1 MELAQACR
9 MCCSNSVDPD
19 WRACPAKERC
29 DRECSCK
36 MAVADHGDRLKRA
49 TRHRFASRRPRNR
62 RRRRQV
68 TVELLQSAYWRVA
81 TLLGRW
87 AKFIVHTR
95 NIG

>member
-1 MELAQACR
+1 MLFDLRRSRLESLSRQRALRPRVLMQN
-9 MCCSNSVDPD
+9 CSRGP
-19 WRACPAKERC
+19 W
-29 DRECSCK
+29 
-36 MAVADHGDRLKRA
+36 HRLKRA
-49 TRHRFASRRPRNR
+49 TRHRFASRWPRNR

-87 AKFIVHTR
+87 AKFNVHTR